1 MIAGKDAP
9 NFGQAKNSWL
19 TGTAAWNFYVISNYI
34 LGIKPDWE
42 GLKVIPCRNSL
53 SNFHFLSYLYV
64 KQVIRNPIHLRHCPG
79 TRHADVHAAAPLSHL
94 SLESPE

>member
-1 MIAGKDAP
+1 MIAGKNEIIV
-9 NFGQAKNSWL
+9 NFLFFALFVFLLLFKNLLL
-19 TGTAAWNFYVISNYI
+19 TDI
-34 LGIKPDWE
+34 LLSFSLI
-42 GLKVIPCRNSL
+42 IPCRNSL

-64 KQVIRNPIHLRHCPG
+64 KQVFRNPIHLRHCPG

>member
-1 MIAGKDAP
+1 MIAGKNEIIV
-9 NFGQAKNSWL
+9 NFLFFALFVFLLLFKNLLL
-19 TGTAAWNFYVISNYI
+19 TDI
-34 LGIKPDWE
+34 L
-42 GLKVIPCRNSL
+42 LSFSAHYTQCRNSFVK
-53 SNFHFLSYLYV
+53 FHFLSYLYV